1 MKKDLSTEKYIE
13 YLEYCISIYA
23 RKEKQHLNDSIEYMK
38 LYEKY
43 SELKDLLVKLKPY
56 LYYFINNNKHVG
68 FTPDAANLLE
78 RIDEIQQRKEHSSD
92 E

>member
-1 MKKDLSTEKYIE
+1 MEMNLSTQKYIK
-13 YLEYCISIYA
+13 YLEKCISICEQ
-23 RKEKQHLNDSIEYMK
+23 KEKQHLNDSIEYMK
-38 LYEKY
+38 LHEKY

-56 LYYFINNNKHVG
+56 LCYFINNNKHVG

-78 RIDEIQQRKEHSSD
+78 CIDEIQQRKEHSSD

>member
-1 MKKDLSTEKYIE
+1 MKKDLSTEKYIG

-38 LYEKY
+38 LHEKY
-43 SELKDLLVKLKPY
+43 LELKDLLIKLKPY

-68 FTPDAANLLE
+68 FTPAAANLLE
-78 RIDEIQQRKEHSSD
+78 RIDKIQERKEYSSN